1 MRWGNYDVVH
11 AATQWASSEV
21 PSSLTDGYANPVP
34 ASETLPASFWTS
46 KKPAWWGSL
55 PWPGIGP
62 DVTGGNVPGVGG
74 HVYLNPAANCYL
86 TTMSGPADGTG
97 SVLTFN
103 ANTCYGPPP
112 PTGLTGIVH

>member
-11 AATQWASSEV
+11 AATQWSNGEV
-21 PSSLTDGYANPVP
+21 PSGLIDGYANSVP
-34 ASETLPASFWTS
+34 SSESLPASFWTHT
-46 KKPAWWGSL
+46 KPAWWGSL

-62 DVTGGNVPGVGG
+62 DVAGGNVPGVGG

-86 TTMSGPADGTG
+86 TTMSGPVDGTG